1 MVKTIQD
8 LQRNT
13 VPISEKYCLTISE
26 ASGYFGI
33 GEKKLREISD
43 GDNCP
48 FALWVGSKRLIKR
61 QSMEKYLEKQFSI

>member
-26 ASGYFGI
+26 ASDYFGI

-43 GDNCP
+43 GDSCP
-48 FALWVGSKRLIKR
+48 FILWVGSKRLIKR
-61 QSMEKYLEKQFSI
+61 QAMEKYLEKQFSV